1 MTIHTNMIC
10 KLKFQLLTL
19 ALISVV
25 SCLTTFDHA
34 YAHSFVIAA
43 NTQLVSTFRPVED
56 DFTPQEKQKIQGLIQ
71 RRNQEISKILDSSQQ
86 QKLAHE
92 LHKGISLEQGLDAL
106 NLPTEQKELVNS
118 INVFTNL
125 KLKGIISR
133 HQLLDSH
140 K

>member
-1 MTIHTNMIC
+1 MNIRTNMIC

-25 SCLTTFDHA
+25 FCLTTFDHA
-34 YAHSFVIAA
+34 YAQSFVIAA
-43 NTQLVSTFRPVED
+43 NTQIGSTFRPIED
-56 DFTPQEKQKIQGLIQ
+56 DFTPQEKQKMQGLIQ

-92 LHKGISLEQGLDAL
+92 LHRGSSLKQGLDAV
-106 NLPTEQKELVNS
+106 NLPTEQRELVNS

-125 KLKGIISR
+125 KLKGIISH